1 MTDLG
6 AAVVGLARYSVKSMQ
21 GTDCQS
27 VDIGLE
33 GVVGDRDWAL
43 VDTRT
48 GRLMSAKRYSAL
60 LHWSADD
67 DGITVADGPTVR
79 FDDPDINAILSEHLG
94 RPVELH
100 RSGLDTSLS
109 YEMTFE
115 PPNDDAEY
123 IAIDA
128 PPGRFV
134 DLAPLHVVSKQTLEG
149 CAAACPDLN
158 WDVRRFR
165 PNLVVDAPGLEP
177 FGEDAWCGHRLR
189 VGGAVLEPRQPTVR
203 CAMPL
208 RAQPTLDR
216 QPDLYN
222 ALEDL
227 HANHLGIYVWVE
239 QPGAVAL
246 GDEVV
251 LVG

>member
-1 MTDLG
+1 MTDLD
-6 AAVVGLARYSVKSMQ
+6 ATVVGLARYSVKSMQ
-21 GTDCQS
+21 GTACQS
-27 VDIGLE
+27 IDITVE
-33 GVVGDRDWAL
+33 GVDGDRDWAL
-43 VDTRT
+43 VDTQT

-60 LHWSADD
+60 LLWSADR
-67 DGITVADGPTVR
+67 DGITVDGGFTIG
-79 FDDPDINAILSEHLG
+79 FDDPGINSILSERLG
-94 RPVELH
+94 RDVQLRRCGGGEA
-100 RSGLDTSLS
+100 RS

-134 DLAPLHVVSKQTLEG
+134 DLAPLHVLSQQTVDG
-149 CAAACPDLN
+149 CAEARPDLD

-165 PNLVVDAPGLEP
+165 PNLVIDAPGLEP
-177 FGEDAWCGHRLR
+177 FGEDAWCGRRLR
-189 VGGAVLEPRQPTVR
+189 VGEVVLEPRQPTVR

-208 RAQPTLDR
+208 RAQPGLAR

-239 QPGAVAL
+239 KPGAVAL
-246 GDEVV
+246 GDGVA
-251 LVG
+251 LIS